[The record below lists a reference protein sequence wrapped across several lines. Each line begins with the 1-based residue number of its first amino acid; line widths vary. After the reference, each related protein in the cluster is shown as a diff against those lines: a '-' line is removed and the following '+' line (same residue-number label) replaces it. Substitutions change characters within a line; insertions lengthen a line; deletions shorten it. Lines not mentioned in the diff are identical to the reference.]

1 MSSNKYIE
9 NVGCPECGSSDAVGV
24 YERPDGS
31 FFGKCFSC
39 ETVINNIYDS
49 PNTSSESKD
58 KVDKEEKYSY
68 YDGSYNYLESRGITK
83 EICEKYEVRS
93 IVDDEGRD
101 LIHFYPVVSKS
112 GELAVCMREVA
123 TKKFRW
129 INSQKELQFFG
140 QGVVGSNGKM
150 IIITEGVL
158 DCLAAF
164 QMLKE
169 QGKSYRVVSVNNGAK
184 SLVGVARENY
194 EWLMSFESIFL
205 CMDQDEPGQSVVE
218 EFSALFPPNK
228 VKNITFINAK
238 DPNELL
244 LSGKSHEFLSAIYGA
259 KEARPEGIVSV
270 QDLWDEAI
278 KPPVHGNP
286 FPWKTL
292 TEATFGWRWGEVWGI
307 GAGSGCGKC
316 LMKGTKVR
324 LYDGSIK
331 KVEDIEIGDKLLSDE
346 GFYNTVLSLG
356 NGIDDIYKVTQSDN
370 TKYFVNSEHIL
381 SVLNSKGVLIDINV
395 IEAKNSNERLYGYNS
410 VANYPERDLIIP
422 PYILGIWLGD
432 GHNDSPSITCGD
444 EEVLNEWINYGE
456 SIGLVPTEFI
466 GETNCRRINL
476 SRKNGTDQKNWLY
489 SKLIELGLPFNKH
502 IPKEYL
508 INSIQNRLE
517 LLAGLIDTD
526 GSLRSRL
533 KSTYEITTKYPY
545 LARTIEDLCRS
556 LGFRCRRTIKVV
568 NKKDYFRVV
577 ISGNLEIIPCKV
589 PRKQRGRLAKVDNN
603 PLIPSNCSRIIN
615 IENVGKWEYYGF
627 TLNGT
632 KRFCLENYTVTH
644 NTEFFKET
652 ISFTINELKEKA
664 FVIFL
669 EEPAAKTLKVLA
681 GKKAN
686 KRFHVPAD
694 KGGNWTVDELKEGIR
709 DLDGKVF
716 LYNHFGS
723 KDWDS
728 LKAKIRYAVVALGTR
743 AIFLDHLTALVAQ
756 EENEYKALNRIM
768 EEMSSLCEE
777 LGCTIFYVSHLRKA
791 SGTPHEEGGRVT
803 ADQFKGSGAIVFW
816 SHFLIG
822 LERDQQAEDED
833 ERNTT
838 TLRVLKDRNTGLA
851 TGLTFKLKYNHET
864 GRWGELDEDEYDED
878 F

>member
-1 MSSNKYIE
+1 MSSNKYVE
-9 NVGCPECGSSDAVGV
+9 NVGCKECGSSDAVGV

-31 FFGKCFSC
+31 FFGKCFAC
-39 ETVINNIYDS
+39 EAVINDIYSTLESSNNSSSS
-49 PNTSSESKD
+49 PS
-58 KVDKEEKYSY
+58 DKEPVEKYSY
-68 YDGSYNYLESRGITK
+68 YDGSYNYLETRGIRK
-83 EICEKYEVRS
+83 DICEKYEVKS
-93 IVDDEGRD
+93 IVDETGRD
-101 LIHFYPVVSKS
+101 IVHFYPVVAKS
-112 GELAVCMREVA
+112 GELAVCMRKVDD
-123 TKKFRW
+123 KKFRW
-129 INSQKELQFFG
+129 INGQKDLQFFG
-140 QGVVGSNGKM
+140 QGVVGSGGKM
-150 IIITEGVL
+150 VIITEGVL

-164 QMLKE
+164 QMLRD

-184 SLVGVARENY
+184 SLVRTARDNY
-194 EWLMSFESIFL
+194 DWLMSFENIFL

-228 VKNITFINAK
+228 VKNITFANYK

-244 LSGKSHEFLSAIYGA
+244 LSGKSHEFLSAIYSA

-307 GAGSGCGKC
+307 GAGSGCGK
-316 LMKGTKVR
+316 
-324 LYDGSIK
+324 
-331 KVEDIEIGDKLLSDE
+331 
-346 GFYNTVLSLG
+346 
-356 NGIDDIYKVTQSDN
+356 
-370 TKYFVNSEHIL
+370 
-381 SVLNSKGVLIDINV
+381 
-395 IEAKNSNERLYGYNS
+395 
-410 VANYPERDLIIP
+410 
-422 PYILGIWLGD
+422 
-432 GHNDSPSITCGD
+432 
-444 EEVLNEWINYGE
+444 
-456 SIGLVPTEFI
+456 
-466 GETNCRRINL
+466 
-476 SRKNGTDQKNWLY
+476 
-489 SKLIELGLPFNKH
+489 
-502 IPKEYL
+502 
-508 INSIQNRLE
+508 
-517 LLAGLIDTD
+517 
-526 GSLRSRL
+526 
-533 KSTYEITTKYPY
+533 
-545 LARTIEDLCRS
+545 
-556 LGFRCRRTIKVV
+556 
-568 NKKDYFRVV
+568 
-577 ISGNLEIIPCKV
+577 
-589 PRKQRGRLAKVDNN
+589 
-603 PLIPSNCSRIIN
+603 
-615 IENVGKWEYYGF
+615 
-627 TLNGT
+627 
-632 KRFCLENYTVTH
+632 
-644 NTEFFKET
+644 TEFFKET

-686 KRFHVPAD
+686 KRFHVPSD

-743 AIFLDHLTALVAQ
+743 VIFLDHLTALVAQ

-833 ERNTT
+833 TRNTT

-864 GRWGELDEDEYDED
+864 GRWGELDEDEYDEE